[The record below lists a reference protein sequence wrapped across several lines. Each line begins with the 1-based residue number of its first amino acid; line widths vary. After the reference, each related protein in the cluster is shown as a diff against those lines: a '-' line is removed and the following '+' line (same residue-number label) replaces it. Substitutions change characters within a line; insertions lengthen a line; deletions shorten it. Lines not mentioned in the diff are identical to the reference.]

1 MRIKTAAQYEEW
13 YKNAQENPE
22 DFWSNI
28 AKNFQWKRKWEK
40 VQEGDFN
47 TLDIKWFKGA
57 QLNIT
62 ENCLDRHLKD
72 KGDQVAVFFEA
83 NDPEEPAL
91 KISYIELFEKVCKM
105 ANVLKDHGVEKGDR
119 VCLYMGM
126 IPELMVSVL
135 ACA

>member
-22 DFWSNI
+22 DFWSEI
-28 AKNFQWKRKWEK
+28 AQNFQWKRRWEK

-47 TLDIKWFKGA
+47 TLDIKWFKGG

-72 KGDQVAVFFEA
+72 KADKVAVSFEA
-83 NDPEEPAL
+83 NDPDEPARNITY
-91 KISYIELFEKVCKM
+91 KELFEKVCKS
-105 ANVLKDHGVEKGDR
+105 NIRRTQINIVEGLKS
-119 VCLYMGM
+119 MG
-126 IPELMVSVL
+126 ILVIAFS
-135 ACA
+135 